1 MPIQRNP
8 SPIRANPVPISRQS
22 MTSLKLCTGPIH
34 CQFDANQLPIS
45 CQSMSMLDRN
55 VKISFANPSPIQKAD
70 YIRVKYCTFSAGD
83 PPIQCQ
89 SDEFSMVEGSMDLW
103 RIGRLT
109 EIGVDWLWFPRPFR
123 AANAV
128 PIRQSRA
135 NPMPIE
141 TPFWIGDFSS
151 IRENRG
157 QSCAMQ
163 TPIRCQSGLRPTARL
178 LPIQCQ
184 SVPIHCQS
192 IVNPVPIHCQ
202 SVANPM
208 SAN

>member
-1 MPIQRNP
+1 
-8 SPIRANPVPISRQS
+8 
-22 MTSLKLCTGPIH
+22 
-34 CQFDANQLPIS
+34 
-45 CQSMSMLDRN
+45 
-55 VKISFANPSPIQKAD
+55 
-70 YIRVKYCTFSAGD
+70 
-83 PPIQCQ
+83 
-89 SDEFSMVEGSMDLW
+89 MDLW

-208 SAN
+208 SANSADPLPIWCQSFANRVPIECQSIANPLPIRGQFDVSHLNRSIVNRVPIWYRSFNRSSANPLPI

>member
-1 MPIQRNP
+1 
-8 SPIRANPVPISRQS
+8 
-22 MTSLKLCTGPIH
+22 
-34 CQFDANQLPIS
+34 
-45 CQSMSMLDRN
+45 
-55 VKISFANPSPIQKAD
+55 
-70 YIRVKYCTFSAGD
+70 
-83 PPIQCQ
+83 
-89 SDEFSMVEGSMDLW
+89 MDLW

-192 IVNPVPIHCQ
+192 IVNPVPIHCR

-208 SAN
+208 SASRVIIWCQSFANRVPIECQSIANPLSANSDDPSPIACQSGANQLPIHQSSANPTPI

>member
-1 MPIQRNP
+1 MSHFCFWKQFK
-8 SPIRANPVPISRQS
+8 PV
-22 MTSLKLCTGPIH
+22 L
-34 CQFDANQLPIS
+34 LP
-45 CQSMSMLDRN
+45 DH
-55 VKISFANPSPIQKAD
+55 
-70 YIRVKYCTFSAGD
+70 YERVKYCTFGAGD

-163 TPIRCQSGLRPTARL
+163 TPIRCQSGLIPTARL

-184 SVPIHCQS
+184 SVANELPIRCQS
-192 IVNPVPIHCQ
+192 QATTPASTNPCPILCQ
-202 SVANPM
+202 SCVNRMPI
-208 SAN
+208 

>member
-1 MPIQRNP
+1 MVHGC
-8 SPIRANPVPISRQS
+8 SV
-22 MTSLKLCTGPIH
+22 
-34 CQFDANQLPIS
+34 
-45 CQSMSMLDRN
+45 
-55 VKISFANPSPIQKAD
+55 
-70 YIRVKYCTFSAGD
+70 RVKYCTFSAGD

-202 SVANPM
+202 SGANPVPIHCQSVANPM
-208 SAN
+208 SANSADPLPIE

>member
-1 MPIQRNP
+1 
-8 SPIRANPVPISRQS
+8 
-22 MTSLKLCTGPIH
+22 
-34 CQFDANQLPIS
+34 
-45 CQSMSMLDRN
+45 
-55 VKISFANPSPIQKAD
+55 
-70 YIRVKYCTFSAGD
+70 
-83 PPIQCQ
+83 
-89 SDEFSMVEGSMDLW
+89 MDLW

-163 TPIRCQSGLRPTARL
+163 TPIRCQSGLIPTARL

-184 SVPIHCQS
+184 SVANELPIRCQSQATSQGSGVCPFPIQCQSISNPVSIECQSDANANIQSQTDPMSIRRQSDANREQIHCQS
-192 IVNPVPIHCQ
+192 DANRKPRNRVNRLPIHRQPITNRVPIHRESIVNPLPI
-202 SVANPM
+202 
-208 SAN
+208 

>member
-1 MPIQRNP
+1 
-8 SPIRANPVPISRQS
+8 
-22 MTSLKLCTGPIH
+22 
-34 CQFDANQLPIS
+34 
-45 CQSMSMLDRN
+45 
-55 VKISFANPSPIQKAD
+55 
-70 YIRVKYCTFSAGD
+70 
-83 PPIQCQ
+83 
-89 SDEFSMVEGSMDLW
+89 MDLW

-202 SVANPM
+202 SVANPILCQSGANPSPIECQS
-208 SAN
+208 SANPSPIHFQSIANPVPIRCQPAQTIAYQSSINPSPIEYQSGANPLPI

>member
-1 MPIQRNP
+1 
-8 SPIRANPVPISRQS
+8 
-22 MTSLKLCTGPIH
+22 
-34 CQFDANQLPIS
+34 
-45 CQSMSMLDRN
+45 
-55 VKISFANPSPIQKAD
+55 
-70 YIRVKYCTFSAGD
+70 
-83 PPIQCQ
+83 
-89 SDEFSMVEGSMDLW
+89 MDLW

-192 IVNPVPIHCQ
+192 GANPLPIRCESIANPLPIRCQPTQPILCQSGANPSPIECQSRANPSPIHCQ
-202 SVANPM
+202 SVANSM
-208 SAN
+208 SATSTDPSSIECQSGTNPSTDRVPILCQSSANRVPI

>member
-1 MPIQRNP
+1 
-8 SPIRANPVPISRQS
+8 
-22 MTSLKLCTGPIH
+22 
-34 CQFDANQLPIS
+34 
-45 CQSMSMLDRN
+45 
-55 VKISFANPSPIQKAD
+55 
-70 YIRVKYCTFSAGD
+70 
-83 PPIQCQ
+83 
-89 SDEFSMVEGSMDLW
+89 MDLW

-192 IVNPVPIHCQ
+192 GANPLPIRCQSDVSQLSRSFANRVIIWCQSFANRVPIECQ
-202 SVANPM
+202 SIANPEPI
-208 SAN
+208 

>member
-1 MPIQRNP
+1 
-8 SPIRANPVPISRQS
+8 
-22 MTSLKLCTGPIH
+22 
-34 CQFDANQLPIS
+34 
-45 CQSMSMLDRN
+45 
-55 VKISFANPSPIQKAD
+55 
-70 YIRVKYCTFSAGD
+70 
-83 PPIQCQ
+83 
-89 SDEFSMVEGSMDLW
+89 MDLW

-208 SAN
+208 SANSADPLPIWCQSFANRMSIECQSGTNLSTDRVPILRQSSANQVPIWCQSIANPSNLSCQSSANQTPI